1 MSNSEAAMNQDVI
14 DRVQQSFKQV
24 VPIADQVGP
33 IFYARLFETHPEL
46 RPMFGAD
53 IAPQAKKLVQML
65 ALVVNSLH
73 RLDTILPAVQDLA
86 RRHKGYGV
94 ADAHYPVVG
103 ETLLW
108 TLEQGLGDAFD
119 ADLKRAWTTAFTV
132 LSGAMIDAARSPEA
146 AS

>member
-1 MSNSEAAMNQDVI
+1 MSNSDPVLNQDVI

-24 VPIADQVGP
+24 VPIADEVGP
-33 IFYARLFETHPEL
+33 MFYARLFETHPET
-46 RPMFGAD
+46 RAMFAAD

-73 RLDTILPAVQDLA
+73 RLDTILPAVEALA
-86 RRHKGYGV
+86 RRHKDYGV

-103 ETLLW
+103 ATLLW

-119 ADLKRAWTTAFTV
+119 AEIKHAWAVAFGT
-132 LSGAMIDAARSPEA
+132 LSTAMIA
-146 AS
+146 ASATSQP